1 MSRNATECGN
11 YRRRWWSRSCNRRSE
26 TGGENLA
33 QRPVCGD
40 VIILQ
45 VGVNEEADL
54 QIFHMRITANY
65 WIIPEASMLA
75 PLWPYPHHEHTNG
88 KKWET
93 KEGGPAKGSEEW
105 KLGRKALF
113 FSSSASSVHSTSLGT
128 APCLTDVAPQAQMW
142 QVQSSLQC
150 QSSTSALYVTT

>member
-1 MSRNATECGN
+1 MSRNAAECGN
-11 YRRRWWSRSCNRRSE
+11 YRHRWWSRSCNRRSE

-88 KKWET
+88 KK
-93 KEGGPAKGSEEW
+93 
-105 KLGRKALF
+105 
-113 FSSSASSVHSTSLGT
+113 
-128 APCLTDVAPQAQMW
+128 
-142 QVQSSLQC
+142 
-150 QSSTSALYVTT
+150 